1 MELFFKASDDA
12 WEYSGTGGHTLTG
25 AEKQLIK
32 DTRRNFDR
40 ATKKVGWSWFVDQ
53 VFATDGNALSVLFE
67 PFKPSHGSQGTVAGV
82 PLGALFG
89 MQGTSQEVA
98 ARVQIASILESLQ
111 EYGRDALD
119 ASPAV
124 AGSAPTVAS
133 SVVATN

>member
-89 MQGTSQEVA
+89 MQGTSAEVQ
-98 ARVQIASILESLQ
+98 ARVAIAEKMESLQ
-111 EYGRDALD
+111 ANGRDALYT
-119 ASPAV
+119 SPAV